1 MSSVIIAVVVVLGI
15 IVAGGF
21 LLYFLGD
28 LLMGISGKK
37 KDVDAI
43 REKQLKKQKDLEA
56 RVNALEN
63 SQEAKKDPQ
72 IATVLFNGGMVEAY
86 NPNEEEA
93 VEEAVVEDF
102 EETEEYSEEP
112 VEETEEPAEE
122 TQEAEEA
129 EDDTSEYI
137 RQRRKELL
145 ERLARMQEEREETAE
160 QDDSEDLVDLSE
172 DTVEAPVEEPVETE
186 TVEEPVEETT
196 EETEE
201 ESTEEAPA
209 EDVASEETVEETV
222 EEAEETVAEETAVE
236 TETPAEEVVEE
247 TVEEKAE
254 EALAEKVRAEAITVA
269 VADGSNA
276 LAANFTL
283 EELEARLVE
292 EQEKLKSNEK
302 ELRQCKKEFIPLR
315 RVKNTLESD
324 EKKLRRKEALVAKQK
339 VVLYG
344 VNNYADIDEEKAQK
358 LAEDLDL
365 LDGLKLSVQHCQE
378 VMDKNQERY
387 PLLEKIFNLLNSQN
401 EQIKEDIK
409 NIQDAIAQLK
419 GEGDQE

>member
-93 VEEAVVEDF
+93 VEEAVVEDV

-112 VEETEEPAEE
+112 VEETEEAAEE
-122 TQEAEEA
+122 TQEVEEA

-160 QDDSEDLVDLSE
+160 QEDSEDLVDLSE
-172 DTVEAPVEEPVETE
+172 DSVEAPVEESVETE
-186 TVEEPVEETT
+186 TTEESVEETTEEAPAEEPVEET
-196 EETEE
+196 
-201 ESTEEAPA
+201 EEA
-209 EDVASEETVEETV
+209 
-222 EEAEETVAEETAVE
+222 VAEETAVE

-247 TVEEKAE
+247 KAE
-254 EALAEKVRAEAITVA
+254 EELAEKVRAEAITVA
-269 VADGSNA
+269 VADGSNS

>member
-93 VEEAVVEDF
+93 VEEAVVEDV

-112 VEETEEPAEE
+112 VEETEEAAEE
-122 TQEAEEA
+122 TQEVEEA

-160 QDDSEDLVDLSE
+160 QEDSEDLVDLSE
-172 DTVEAPVEEPVETE
+172 DTVEAPVEESVETE
-186 TVEEPVEETT
+186 TTEESVEETTEEAPAEEPVEET
-196 EETEE
+196 
-201 ESTEEAPA
+201 EEA
-209 EDVASEETVEETV
+209 
-222 EEAEETVAEETAVE
+222 VAEETAVE
-236 TETPAEEVVEE
+236 TETPAEQV
-247 TVEEKAE
+247 VEEKAE
-254 EALAEKVRAEAITVA
+254 EELAEKVRAEAITVA
-269 VADGSNA
+269 VADGSNS

>member
-112 VEETEEPAEE
+112 VEETAEPEEE

-186 TVEEPVEETT
+186 TAEEPVEETT

-209 EDVASEETVEETV
+209 EEVAGEETVEETV